1 MLRVWVVA
9 GLALLIG
16 WSPALAD
23 RKKDKKDKDKAKEEP
38 AVVAP
43 VDPVEAEYRRY
54 VEEGLREFNAAN
66 YEEALALFD
75 KAYAVKPTARVLR
88 GIGKVQFE
96 LKQYAKAVGTLDAAL
111 ASTADPLADTLR
123 EEVTSLRERALRFTG
138 VVKAKV
144 VPATAGRIALSLK
157 DGRIRLAPGD
167 QSVRINGHPAV
178 SDVEL
183 VVTDQVHVGTRRYLV
198 EGVSTHVPEPV
209 TVRMAAMSESIDDD
223 AVGAPARGDRGA
235 LWWLIAIAG
244 LIAALV
250 SALLYYHG

>member
-1 MLRVWVVA
+1 MNWLLQCPEGQRLALTSGTDILVGSDDECALRLRGPGVPARLGVLSGTQDDVWLRIGAGEFPVGVNGRPVRALSRLVAGDRVCFGTFCVDLQIDPDTPVRREPVALDAFALRV
-9 GLALLIG
+9 
-16 WSPALAD
+16 
-23 RKKDKKDKDKAKEEP
+23 R
-38 AVVAP
+38 
-43 VDPVEAEYRRY
+43 
-54 VEEGLREFNAAN
+54 N
-66 YEEALALFD
+66 
-75 KAYAVKPTARVLR
+75 
-88 GIGKVQFE
+88 GIGAGHLHHGPV
-96 LKQYAKAVGTLDAAL
+96 LHLDA
-111 ASTADPLADTLR
+111 DG
-123 EEVTSLRERALRFTG
+123 E
-138 VVKAKV
+138 V

-198 EGVSTHVPEPV
+198 EGVSTRVPEPV
-209 TVRMAAMSESIDDD
+209 TVRMAAMSESMDDD
-223 AVGAPARGDRGA
+223 AIGAPARGDRGA